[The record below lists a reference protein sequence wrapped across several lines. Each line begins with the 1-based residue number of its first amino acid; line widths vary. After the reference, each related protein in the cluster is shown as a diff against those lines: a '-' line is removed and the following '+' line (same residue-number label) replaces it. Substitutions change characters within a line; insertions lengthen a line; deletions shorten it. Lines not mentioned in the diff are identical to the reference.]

1 MKNVFCITNDY
12 GDVTPRAQLMESY
25 LLMSSN
31 FNKNNACEVREIG
44 GDYTAVSSS
53 TPQSRVSKKCIQKAK
68 ERNFDL
74 ARENENIPNS
84 TSGRPHRTPNI
95 GHRTE
100 RAPSQNRR
108 AHRTI
113 SIAMPYQIRDCF
125 YILFSF

>member
-53 TPQSRVSKKCIQKAK
+53 TPQSRVSIKCIQKRRREILILRGKIKTFPTALRVARIAPPTSAIEQR
-68 ERNFDL
+68 ERQ
-74 ARENENIPNS
+74 A
-84 TSGRPHRTPNI
+84 
-95 GHRTE
+95 RTE
-100 RAPSQNRR
+100 ER
-108 AHRTI
+108 
-113 SIAMPYQIRDCF
+113 IALY
-125 YILFSF
+125 L